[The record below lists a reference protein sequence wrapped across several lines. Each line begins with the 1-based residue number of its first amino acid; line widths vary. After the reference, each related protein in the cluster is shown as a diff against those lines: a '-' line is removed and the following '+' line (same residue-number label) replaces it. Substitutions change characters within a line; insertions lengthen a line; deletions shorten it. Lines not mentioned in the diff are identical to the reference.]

1 MADAT
6 LRIDADT
13 RPAERA
19 LGGLQKSLS
28 ALATGAVTA
37 AFVKFAD
44 QATELSNRLNQ
55 VSQSTEQTGILF
67 SRLVG
72 VANASRTPL
81 TTTGDLFFRI
91 ARSAEALGISQ
102 NQALQATETVA
113 KAISASGIS
122 AQEASGPLLQLGQAL
137 QSGRLQ
143 GDELRSILEGLPPVA
158 KALADSLGVPIGE
171 LKRLGSEGKL
181 SSQAVIQAIL
191 AARDTIERDFGKTTS
206 TIAGQFTVLTNNFTV
221 FVDRLNKSSGATTAI
236 GRAFNYVIS
245 VINFLGDNIEAI
257 ITIIEI
263 LGTIF
268 LAGKII
274 QGIKLAA
281 GLIVKLGNQ
290 IKSVGYIFTDF
301 AAGAA
306 GVFKNIVA
314 FWRSAATTL
323 QRHAD
328 EFGSGF
334 TYVWKAIYVYFGTVI
349 KSIGSFFLNLA
360 GPIAIAT
367 GYITG
372 FFDRAIE
379 GANTLLGK
387 LPLIGRFFQKQ
398 AEATGQI
405 YSQADVRRIDNAVE
419 AMNKTT
425 KAAEITSDAQRK
437 FNEDVKKTIAS
448 LEQEYY
454 VKLLGQ
460 TATEETVAIYK
471 AYTDLVN
478 KAAQEGAKL
487 SAQQIRDVLT
497 GAQRLAQLDAQIAS
511 EKKLQ
516 EIRMAAR
523 GSLET
528 LRGED
533 PEYAAKVRQV
543 EALLE
548 LEDVYQSGILESE
561 AEYYRLRRQ
570 IDEQYLLDR
579 YSAEESN
586 QNRIDQLR
594 AISLQKQLQAA
605 GFSADQSKKISTERI
620 EFEKKNDLEKAQWAI
635 DQSANVF
642 TELGKHN
649 KAAFQAAKA
658 FNIAN
663 AIMNTYM
670 GATKALATYP
680 PPFNFIGAAA
690 VVAAGLAQ
698 VATIRSQQY
707 SGRAVGGPV
716 SGGQSYI
723 VGEAGP
729 EIFQP
734 QGAGRIVPNSQIG
747 GEPVNVTFNIN
758 TVDARGMDQLLMER
772 KGMIVG
778 MVRQAINDR
787 GVKAP
792 M

>member
-1 MADAT
+1 MA
-6 LRIDADT
+6 
-13 RPAERA
+13 
-19 LGGLQKSLS
+19 S
-28 ALATGAVTA
+28 
-37 AFVKFAD
+37 
-44 QATELSNRLNQ
+44 
-55 VSQSTEQTGILF
+55 
-67 SRLVG
+67 
-72 VANASRTPL
+72 
-81 TTTGDLFFRI
+81 
-91 ARSAEALGISQ
+91 
-102 NQALQATETVA
+102 
-113 KAISASGIS
+113 
-122 AQEASGPLLQLGQAL
+122 
-137 QSGRLQ
+137 
-143 GDELRSILEGLPPVA
+143 
-158 KALADSLGVPIGE
+158 
-171 LKRLGSEGKL
+171 
-181 SSQAVIQAIL
+181 
-191 AARDTIERDFGKTTS
+191 
-206 TIAGQFTVLTNNFTV
+206 
-221 FVDRLNKSSGATTAI
+221 
-236 GRAFNYVIS
+236 
-245 VINFLGDNIEAI
+245 
-257 ITIIEI
+257 
-263 LGTIF
+263 
-268 LAGKII
+268 
-274 QGIKLAA
+274 
-281 GLIVKLGNQ
+281 
-290 IKSVGYIFTDF
+290 
-301 AAGAA
+301 
-306 GVFKNIVA
+306 
-314 FWRSAATTL
+314 
-323 QRHAD
+323 
-328 EFGSGF
+328 
-334 TYVWKAIYVYFGTVI
+334 
-349 KSIGSFFLNLA
+349 
-360 GPIAIAT
+360 
-367 GYITG
+367 
-372 FFDRAIE
+372 
-379 GANTLLGK
+379 
-387 LPLIGRFFQKQ
+387 
-398 AEATGQI
+398 
-405 YSQADVRRIDNAVE
+405 
-419 AMNKTT
+419 
-425 KAAEITSDAQRK
+425 
-437 FNEDVKKTIAS
+437 
-448 LEQEYY
+448 
-454 VKLLGQ
+454 
-460 TATEETVAIYK
+460 
-471 AYTDLVN
+471 
-478 KAAQEGAKL
+478 
-487 SAQQIRDVLT
+487 
-497 GAQRLAQLDAQIAS
+497 
-511 EKKLQ
+511 
-516 EIRMAAR
+516 R